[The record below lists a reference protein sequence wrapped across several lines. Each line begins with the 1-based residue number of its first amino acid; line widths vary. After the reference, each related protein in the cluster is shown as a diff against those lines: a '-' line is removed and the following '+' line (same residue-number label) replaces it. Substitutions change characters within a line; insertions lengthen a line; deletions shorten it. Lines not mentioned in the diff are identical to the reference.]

1 MRLCVI
7 TDEISQ
13 DLAHALDVCAEEGV
27 STVELRAVGGANIV
41 SHDDGSLEKIGAMLD
56 RRGFCVGA
64 IASPF
69 FKCHLRGEGAPE
81 GATHFA
87 PPASR
92 EEQWEIL
99 ERSFEVARL
108 FGARIVRSFSFWRVP
123 DPSGVRDE
131 VAGVISE
138 AARRTDEAGLTL
150 GLENEHACNV
160 ATGAEARWVLDRA
173 ASPALGVIWDPG
185 NEAAMGSE
193 PFPGGY
199 EQVRGR
205 VVHVHLKDM
214 DVDGNWTRMGA
225 GVIDYAGQFR
235 ALARDGY
242 DGFLS
247 LETHYELP
255 KGGAEKA
262 TRESLAAIRD
272 LGEEAGIRL
281 RD

>member
-13 DLAHALDVCAEEGV
+13 DLSHALDVCEDEGV

-41 SHDDGSLEKIGAMLD
+41 SHDDDSLEKIGALLD
-56 RRGFCVGA
+56 RRGFRVGA
-64 IASPF
+64 VASPF
-69 FKCHLRGEGAPE
+69 LKCHLRDDGAPE

-87 PPASR
+87 SPASR
-92 EEQWEIL
+92 EEQWGVL
-99 ERSFEVARL
+99 DRSFEVARL
-108 FGARIVRSFSFWRVP
+108 LGAPIVRSFSFWRVP
-123 DPSGVRDE
+123 DPGRVRDE

-138 AARRTDEAGLTL
+138 AAQRTGASGLTL

-193 PFPGGY
+193 PFPRGY

-205 VVHVHLKDM
+205 VVHVHLKDA
-214 DVDGNWTRMGA
+214 DADGTWTKMGA
-225 GVIDYAGQFR
+225 GVIDYAGQLR
-235 ALARDGY
+235 ALAQDGY
-242 DGFLS
+242 DALLS

-255 KGGAEKA
+255 DGGAEKA
-262 TRESLAAIRD
+262 TRESLVAIRG
-272 LGEEAGIRL
+272 LCKEAGIRL
-281 RD
+281 QD

>member
-13 DLAHALDVCAEEGV
+13 DLAHALDFCEDEGV
-27 STVELRAVGGANIV
+27 STIELRAVHEANIV
-41 SHDDGSLEKIGAMLD
+41 SHNDDSLEEIKAMID
-56 RRGFCVGA
+56 GRGFRVGA

-69 FKCHLRGEGAPE
+69 LKCPLRGDGDPQGA
-81 GATHFA
+81 AHFA
-87 PPASR
+87 VPASR
-92 EEQWEIL
+92 EEQWDIL

-138 AARRTDEAGLTL
+138 AARRTGAAGLTL

-160 ATGAEARWVLDRA
+160 ATGAETRWVLDRA
-173 ASPALGVIWDPG
+173 TSPALGVIWDPG

>member
-13 DLAHALDVCAEEGV
+13 DLAHVLDVCEDEGV

-41 SHDDGSLEKIGAMLD
+41 DHDDDSLEEIAALLD
-56 RRGFCVGA
+56 RRTFRVGA

-69 FKCHLRGEGAPE
+69 LKCHLSSDGAPQ

-87 PPASR
+87 ASASR
-92 EEQWEIL
+92 DEQWGVL
-99 ERSFEVARL
+99 DRSFEVARL
-108 FGARIVRSFSFWRVP
+108 FGAPIVRSFSFWRVP
-123 DPSGVRDE
+123 EPRDVREE

-138 AARRTDEAGLTL
+138 AAQRTAAAGLTL

-160 ATGAEARWVLDRA
+160 ATGAEASWVLDRTP
-173 ASPALGVIWDPG
+173 SPALGVIWDPG
-185 NEAAMGSE
+185 NEAVMDSE

-205 VVHVHLKDM
+205 VAHVHLKDA
-214 DVDGNWTRMGA
+214 DEGGNWTKMGA
-225 GVIDYAGQFR
+225 GVIDYVGQFR
-235 ALARDGY
+235 ALAEDGY
-242 DGFLS
+242 EGLLS
-247 LETHYELP
+247 LETHYEAP
-255 KGGAEKA
+255 DGGAERA
-262 TRESLAAIRD
+262 SRESLAAIR
-272 LGEEAGIRL
+272 GFCEEAGIRL

>member
-56 RRGFCVGA
+56 RRGLCVGA

-87 PPASR
+87 APASR

-173 ASPALGVIWDPG
+173 ASPALGVILDPG

-225 GVIDYAGQFR
+225 GVIDYAGQFH

-242 DGFLS
+242 DGLLS

-255 KGGAEKA
+255 DGGAEKA
-262 TRESLAAIRD
+262 TRESLAAIRT
-272 LGEEAGIRL
+272 LCEEAGIRL